1 MPVWRLLNSGRGDG
15 VFNMAVDETLLAHP
29 GPRPVLRLYSWDP
42 PAISLGHAQDPSREV
57 DVEKCRVAGLDLVRR
72 PTGGRAVLHWDEL
85 TYSIICRQDDAALG
99 GCTEDT
105 YCRIGHCLVEGLR
118 GLGVAAELERTRPR
132 PVSPRS
138 AGIAAPCFSS
148 TARWEVKYK
157 GRKLVGSAQR
167 RTRGAILQHG
177 SLPLGAHYR
186 RLPEFLPEAM
196 QHLRPLMARQLEQGS
211 IHLRACMGRE
221 VEWGELVANICEGL
235 RRHLG
240 VEFESDQLDGE
251 EKRRIAALVRLRR
264 SDMTPVDLGAAA
276 ESEGQHLV
284 SI

>member
-1 MPVWRLLNSGRGDG
+1 
-15 VFNMAVDETLLAHP
+15 
-29 GPRPVLRLYSWDP
+29 
-42 PAISLGHAQDPSREV
+42 
-57 DVEKCRVAGLDLVRR
+57 
-72 PTGGRAVLHWDEL
+72 
-85 TYSIICRQDDAALG
+85 
-99 GCTEDT
+99 
-105 YCRIGHCLVEGLR
+105 
-118 GLGVAAELERTRPR
+118 
-132 PVSPRS
+132 
-138 AGIAAPCFSS
+138 
-148 TARWEVKYK
+148 
-157 GRKLVGSAQR
+157 
-167 RTRGAILQHG
+167 
-177 SLPLGAHYR
+177 
-186 RLPEFLPEAM
+186 LPEFLPEAM